1 MAALL
6 WHKLK
11 SNLNRRFTPR
21 KAGIGHK
28 SAMSRIATLP
38 PIADDSAN
46 KRAAAAVDVVQPV
59 TVRSARILS
68 LVLVL
73 EALRDLPAVR
83 DQ

>member
-1 MAALL
+1 
-6 WHKLK
+6 
-11 SNLNRRFTPR
+11 
-21 KAGIGHK
+21 
-28 SAMSRIATLP
+28 MSRIVTLP

-73 EALRDLPAVR
+73 EALRDLPAIR